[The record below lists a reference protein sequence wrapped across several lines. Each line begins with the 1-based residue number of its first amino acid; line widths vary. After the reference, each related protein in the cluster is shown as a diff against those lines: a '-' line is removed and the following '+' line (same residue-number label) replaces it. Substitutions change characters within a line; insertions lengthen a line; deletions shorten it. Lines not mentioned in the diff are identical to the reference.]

1 MTCFNTLTII
11 ILNKICIQRT
21 NSLKDQKRQNWL
33 TQLQYQGYRITN
45 PMKVIV
51 DILSKSDHLLNPT
64 EIYTQAKN
72 INPKIGLVTVYRTI
86 EKMEQSGLIDRVHM
100 PDSCQ
105 SFFQSSDGH
114 QHLLI
119 CTNCGRAEYF
129 EGEDLNQ
136 FFQKIG
142 ERFGYH
148 VNNHWLQLFGLCD
161 NCQQNEIEL

>member
-1 MTCFNTLTII
+1 MN
-11 ILNKICIQRT
+11 
-21 NSLKDQKRQNWL
+21 DQKKHYWL
-33 TQLQYQGYRITN
+33 TQLQVQGYRITN

-64 EIYTQAKN
+64 EVYFQAKN

-100 PDSCQ
+100 PDGCQ
-105 SFFQSSDGH
+105 SFFQSSNGH

-119 CTNCGRAEYF
+119 CTHCGRAEYF

-142 ERFGYH
+142 QRFGYT
-148 VNNHWLQLFGLCD
+148 VNDHWLQLFGLC
-161 NCQQNEIEL
+161 NECKKLEIES